1 MQPKERLIAVLRM
14 KQKGGFFDWEKTQK
28 DVVSYIT
35 NIPTWTYDWYES
47 SWAVYVEVLL
57 LPIWDLV
64 DKSILPNILSAWN
77 VMSEFIWKIVQNPT
91 VLYSAI
97 GVFLGYGIIN
107 YAGVTG
113 ALGTPIDTFFVTSN
127 QHLLTNFI
135 HGLGGLCL
143 FIYNSFGALSTGIL
157 GVFTQTNWLFGS
169 VFWGGLSW
177 YILLPLLSGI
187 LQYVKIYVYPKDGLK
202 YLQAQLDQANTKLKE
217 TKEDLKKEE
226 PFKKQKESKYEEMK
240 KSVEWAQYDVD
251 KYTKRLD
258 DVVRR
263 FKSNGTYSTILLEEL
278 TQLHAERMILHQQ
291 MEKMEQELEK
301 IIEKETKIKS
311 AMEQIETEISDL
323 KNKKGT
329 KMGKTA
335 VHIPAKKRELQG
347 KKIDLA
353 EIEKERIQ
361 KEDEIQAKEGDLEE
375 KDKKYDNIRRE
386 YNELEKNP
394 ADYEPVIERNLD
406 KEDGQNALERFQYN
420 QTKVVAAEAAAKANE
435 KKETMRSKIWR
446 RIFGSK
452 NETEHTDE
460 PVGAEN
466 PIMGGGSLLSAFF
479 HDSSIDS
486 LNDMSKEDMDDIR
499 QENPDAFAMAIMSGY
514 IQERN
519 GKYEFV
525 KNKFAE
531 IRDPVLK
538 MYHAVQ
544 AKDLVTGGSRG
555 SPNAFEQLDD
565 IMLTLS
571 TASFVHTTGL
581 HSIMRNNTE
590 KKGGNKL
597 PSNWSNGLHK
607 EDMDWLR
614 SKYPKE
620 YKHARKLGLINHSGL
635 TEDAKTMVLSN
646 DPIRKMPKKR

>member
-1 MQPKERLIAVLRM
+1 
-14 KQKGGFFDWEKTQK
+14 
-28 DVVSYIT
+28 
-35 NIPTWTYDWYES
+35 
-47 SWAVYVEVLL
+47 
-57 LPIWDLV
+57 
-64 DKSILPNILSAWN
+64 
-77 VMSEFIWKIVQNPT
+77 MSEFIWKIVQNPT

-143 FIYNSFGALSTGIL
+143 FIFNSFGALSSGIL

-187 LQYVKIYVYPKDGLK
+187 LQYVKIYVYPKEGLK
-202 YLQAQLDQANTKLKE
+202 YLQDQLDQAKTKWKE
-217 TKEDLKKEE
+217 TKEQFATMKPKDPKYKEV
-226 PFKKQKESKYEEMK
+226 EET
-240 KSVEWAQYDVD
+240 VGWAQYDIN

-263 FKSNGTYSTILLEEL
+263 FKANGTYSNILLEEL

-291 MEKMEQELEK
+291 MENMEQELEK

-311 AMEQIETEISDL
+311 AMEQIETEISHL
-323 KNKKGT
+323 KNKKST
-329 KMGKTA
+329 KTEKSA
-335 VHIPAKKRELQG
+335 AHIPAKKRELQG
-347 KKIDLA
+347 KKIDLE

-375 KDKKYDNIRRE
+375 KDKKYEKIRKE
-386 YNELEKNP
+386 YNELEKKP
-394 ADYEPVIERNLD
+394 VDYEPVIEHKLD
-406 KEDGQNALERFQYN
+406 KEDGKNALERYQRN
-420 QTKVVAAEAAAKANE
+420 QIKVVASEAAAKANE
-435 KKETMRSKIWR
+435 KKETMRSKLWR
-446 RIFGSK
+446 RIFGS
-452 NETEHTDE
+452 DE

-486 LNDMSKEDMDDIR
+486 LNEMSKEDMDDIR
-499 QENPDAFAMAIMSGY
+499 QENPDAFAMAIMTGY
-514 IQERN
+514 IQEKN

-525 KNKFAE
+525 KSKFAD

-544 AKDLVTGGSRG
+544 AKHPSKTTGGS
-555 SPNAFEQLDD
+555 SPTAFEQLDD

-571 TASFVHTTGL
+571 TASFVHTTEL
-581 HSIMRNNTE
+581 HSIMRKNTE
-590 KKGGNKL
+590 KKGG
-597 PSNWSNGLHK
+597 LHK
-607 EDMDWLR
+607 EDLDWLR

-620 YKHARKLGLINHSGL
+620 YKHARKLGLIHHSGL
-635 TEDAKTMVLSN
+635 TEDAKTMVLSH
-646 DPIRKMPKKR
+646 DPIRKMPKKGGKE